1 MAKREVD
8 NSCGTVGVVL
18 GIVSILMIGSLGI
31 VSGIVGLVFSLKQK
45 KMKKNSWANW
55 GIGLNIVGI
64 VLGLV
69 AIYVV
74 AKLLTSQL
82 GVPNVLN

>member
-64 VLGLV
+64 ILGIIV
-69 AIYVV
+69 GYISY
-74 AKLLTSQL
+74 KLLTSQF
-82 GVPNVLN
+82 GVPNVSG